1 MGWQE
6 GVIQSIANFM
16 YQNRHQLAGAFRSF
30 DLNNDGEIS
39 SDEFRCT
46 DKLLYS
52 TALITFV

>member
-1 MGWQE
+1 MLFRLQKQMGWQE

-39 SDEFRCT
+39 SEEFR
-46 DKLLYS
+46 
-52 TALITFV
+52 